1 MVVYEEEPWHSWSP
15 EEMRRVLVS
24 GRSGLS
30 AEEMRLV
37 MLEVFEEGALMARG
51 RQVTRG
57 ERALTRF
64 RPQR

>member
-1 MVVYEEEPWHSWSP
+1 MVVYEEEPWQLWSP

-51 RQVTRG
+51 RQVIRG